1 MEPSWIR
8 PAYLRIMC
16 LVGIVILA
24 WGTVGFV
31 MGIVHVAFPDLQR
44 QSDPVFRI
52 ASAVVDVAQAA
63 YAQQDQRD
71 PAVTDALGKAKT
83 ELDKQAR
90 KSGINELVHGLVFAL
105 VGLAIFAFHWRKAE
119 ERPAV
124 AAAPGAPWSGVPPGN
139 GGQAPPAGGWANTP
153 PAQPPAPPVPPAPPA
168 PTGPPGPPPGF

>member
-16 LVGIVILA
+16 LVGIVIMA

-63 YAQQDQRD
+63 VAKQDQTD
-71 PAVTDALGKAKT
+71 PAVTDALDKAKS

-90 KSGINELVHGLVFAL
+90 KAGLNELVHGLVFAL
-105 VGLAIFAFHWRKAE
+105 VGLAIFGFHWRKAE
-119 ERPAV
+119 GRQMR
-124 AAAPGAPWSGVPPGN
+124 AAPGIPWAGAPPGN
-139 GGQAPPAGGWANTP
+139 GGQAPPGGGWPSP
-153 PAQPPAPPVPPAPPA
+153 PAA
-168 PTGPPGPPPGF
+168 TGPPPQPPGF

>member
-31 MGIVHVAFPDLQR
+31 MGIVHVAAPDLQR

-52 ASAVVDVAQAA
+52 ATAVVDVAQAA
-63 YAQQDQRD
+63 YAQQDQQD
-71 PAVTDALGKAKT
+71 PAVQNALTKAKS

-90 KSGINELVHGLVFAL
+90 QAGVNELVHGLVFAL
-105 VGLAIFAFHWRKAE
+105 VGLAIFLFHWRRAE
-119 ERPAV
+119 QASKPVSAGIPY
-124 AAAPGAPWSGVPPGN
+124 AAGAGPGP
-139 GGQAPPAGGWANTP
+139 GGQYGGWPTPPPAGP
-153 PAQPPAPPVPPAPPA
+153 PGQPPQQL
-168 PTGPPGPPPGF
+168 

>member
-63 YAQQDQRD
+63 YAQNDERD
-71 PAVTDALGKAKT
+71 PAVTDALAKAKT

-90 KSGINELVHGLVFAL
+90 KAGVNELVHGLV
-105 VGLAIFAFHWRKAE
+105 
-119 ERPAV
+119 
-124 AAAPGAPWSGVPPGN
+124 
-139 GGQAPPAGGWANTP
+139 
-153 PAQPPAPPVPPAPPA
+153 
-168 PTGPPGPPPGF
+168 

>member
-63 YAQQDQRD
+63 VAKQDQPD
-71 PAVTDALGKAKT
+71 PAVTDALNKAKS

-90 KSGINELVHGLVFAL
+90 KAGLNELVHGLVFAL
-105 VGLAIFAFHWRKAE
+105 VGLAIFGFHWRKAE
-119 ERPAV
+119 AQPVRAMSTPWA
-124 AAAPGAPWSGVPPGN
+124 GAPPGN
-139 GGQAPPAGGWANTP
+139 GGQSPPGAGGWPTPPAATGP
-153 PAQPPAPPVPPAPPA
+153 PAQPS
-168 PTGPPGPPPGF
+168 GL